1 MSGTKKL
8 PGIEATRV
16 PAAQLDYLKAKYLD
30 SDDVDAILASNQ
42 ALVTQKKR
50 KQKKK
55 QKASDAVG
63 TTVIDTEAEST
74 VQSKY
79 SFDSEEQR
87 KRHERRI
94 RVLASRGAAIAEED
108 DDETYDNDNSCSTID
123 PEEKKMDEGVEVPCN
138 PETKKTVWV
147 QVGSDNDD
155 LPRRR
160 RERHDSDNDDI
171 PRRRERHDSDND
183 DLPRRRRERH
193 DSDNDDL
200 PRRRERHD
208 SDNDDTP
215 PEKVFKKEER
225 HSHHHH
231 SHSHDKERERMESG
245 MYAGLTDHNSVRSQ
259 TAELKRAEAEK
270 FRGIDP
276 TALGKGAETVYR
288 DRRGRRLEG
297 LEEFVRQQEKKV
309 KAKEEEN
316 MEWGRGLVQK
326 AEAISLEERLREEE
340 SRPFATY
347 ENDPERDRMLREK
360 NMWGDPM
367 AGLIQKDPREAIAAG
382 RPRYRGPP
390 PPPNRFNIQPDYL
403 WDGVDRSNG
412 FEKRYFETQSKNEN
426 KKQEDYMW
434 RTQDM

>member
-108 DDETYDNDNSCSTID
+108 DDETYDNDDNCNTID